1 MGGLQAISMPPP
13 AVVSSTAGITGL
25 STASYQTS
33 VGQSRV
39 IPGMINLPSGLDA
52 SLRQTTRIQP
62 LSGAGGGEV
71 EHLQKQLNSIFPAEN
86 FEPTPINP
94 NLQLRVRGEMRDH
107 ESTSTSK
114 SQGSVVAS
122 RGIERAD
129 SLTFDNL
136 FARDQ
141 GSATGKAAKMG
152 GNSSNHLSAMSFS
165 IGDMSDATNLSAVFE
180 DSMRI
185 SDDAPKRL
193 SMSDYAA
200 KKRSIS
206 PHGGNVGGGIASA
219 KQGHASTMD
228 MSTQTFGQD
237 DLHGATGSLG
247 SSMFNM
253 SFRSKD

>member
-1 MGGLQAISMPPP
+1 
-13 AVVSSTAGITGL
+13 
-25 STASYQTS
+25 
-33 VGQSRV
+33 
-39 IPGMINLPSGLDA
+39 MINLPKGFNLPSELNPN
-52 SLRQTTRIQP
+52 LRQTTRVEP
-62 LSGAGGGEV
+62 LTGRREV
-71 EHLQKQLNSIFPAEN
+71 DNLQKQLNAMYPAEH

-94 NLQLRVRGEMRDH
+94 NLQLRVQGETNREMRDV
-107 ESTSTSK
+107 K
-114 SQGSVVAS
+114 SQESVVVS
-122 RGIERAD
+122 RGIERSD

-136 FARDQ
+136 FDKDQEKDQ
-141 GSATGKAAKMG
+141 GSTMEKATKKMG

-180 DSMRI
+180 DSMKI
-185 SDDAPKRL
+185 SSDAPPKTL

-206 PHGGNVGGGIASA
+206 PHGRHVSGGLASA

-237 DLHGATGSLG
+237 ESHGVVDSLG